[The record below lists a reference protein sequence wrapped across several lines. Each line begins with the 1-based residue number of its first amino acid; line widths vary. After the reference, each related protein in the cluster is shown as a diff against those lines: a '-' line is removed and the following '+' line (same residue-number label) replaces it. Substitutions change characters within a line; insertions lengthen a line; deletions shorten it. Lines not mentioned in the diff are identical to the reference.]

1 MRKTSGFGWK
11 SVPDATNR
19 QAKFYIA
26 LLGRL
31 GLLSYNLGAN
41 DLAVASHV
49 AAGIPIRAS

>member
-11 SVPDATNR
+11 SVPDATNI
-19 QAKFYIA
+19 QAKFYFA

-31 GLLSYNLGAN
+31 GLLSYNLGAK

>member
-11 SVPDATNR
+11 SVPDAKNI
-19 QAKFYIA
+19 QAKSNIG

-31 GLLSYNLGAN
+31 SLLSYNLGAN